1 MRGDYGRRLWEETI
15 VGDYERNLLDETM
28 RGDYERRL
36 WEENMGETM
45 GEDYGRRL

>member
-1 MRGDYGRRLWEETI
+1 MRGDY
-15 VGDYERNLLDETM
+15 ERSLLEETM